1 MRSNLAIDVGFAHVA
16 GSHIHICHE
25 VDTMG
30 DVIVVFRIIP
40 ESMDFFEEVKKSLE
54 EFKPQ
59 RLEEEPI
66 AFGLKAWK
74 FTKIIPDEEGK
85 LPELEEK
92 LSKIK
97 GVQTVDTVEI
107 SRSL

>member
-1 MRSNLAIDVGFAHVA
+1 
-16 GSHIHICHE
+16 
-25 VDTMG
+25 MG

-40 ESMDFFEEVKKSLE
+40 ESMDFFEDVKKDLE
-54 EFKPQ
+54 DLKPQ

-74 FTKIIPDEEGK
+74 FTTLIPDEEGT
-85 LPELEEK
+85 LPELEDK

-97 GVQTVDTVEI
+97 GVQTIETLMV

>member
-1 MRSNLAIDVGFAHVA
+1 
-16 GSHIHICHE
+16 
-25 VDTMG
+25 MG
-30 DVIVVFRIIP
+30 DVIVVFKIIP
-40 ESMDFFEEVKKSLE
+40 DSMDHFNGVKKELE
-54 EFKPQ
+54 KLKPQ

-74 FTKIIPDEEGK
+74 FTKIIPDEEGT
-85 LPELEEK
+85 LPALEEK
-92 LSKIK
+92 LAKIK

>member
-1 MRSNLAIDVGFAHVA
+1 
-16 GSHIHICHE
+16 
-25 VDTMG
+25 MG

-40 ESMDFFEEVKKSLE
+40 ESMDFFKKVKKELE
-54 EFKPQ
+54 KLKPQ

-74 FTKIIPDEEGK
+74 FTKIIPDEEGT
-85 LPELEEK
+85 LPRLEEQIA
-92 LSKIK
+92 KIK
-97 GVQTVDTVEI
+97 HVQSSETIEI

>member
-1 MRSNLAIDVGFAHVA
+1 
-16 GSHIHICHE
+16 
-25 VDTMG
+25 MG
-30 DVIVVFRIIP
+30 DVIVVFKVIP
-40 ESMDFFEEVKKSLE
+40 ESMDFFEEVGESLKAL
-54 EFKPQ
+54 KPQ

-74 FTKIIPDEEGK
+74 FTKIIPDAEGT

-92 LSKIK
+92 IAKIEH
-97 GVQTVDTVEI
+97 VQSSETVTV

>member
-1 MRSNLAIDVGFAHVA
+1 
-16 GSHIHICHE
+16 
-25 VDTMG
+25 MG
-30 DVIVVFRIIP
+30 DVIVVFRVIP
-40 ESMDFFEEVKKSLE
+40 ESMDYFEEVGEALKGLE
-54 EFKPQ
+54 PQ

-74 FTKIIPDEEGK
+74 FTKLIPDEEGT

-92 LSKIK
+92 IAKIEH
-97 GVQTVDTVEI
+97 VQSSETVTV

>member
-1 MRSNLAIDVGFAHVA
+1 MLTYVIRSML
-16 GSHIHICHE
+16 
-25 VDTMG
+25 MG

-40 ESMDFFEEVKKSLE
+40 ESMDFFEDVKKGLE
-54 EFKPQ
+54 KLSPQ

-74 FTKIIPDEEGK
+74 FTKLIPDAEGT
-85 LPELEEK
+85 LPDLEEK
-92 LSKIK
+92 IAKIEH
-97 GVQTVDTVEI
+97 VQSSETIEI

>member
-1 MRSNLAIDVGFAHVA
+1 
-16 GSHIHICHE
+16 
-25 VDTMG
+25 MG

-40 ESMDFFEEVKKSLE
+40 ESMDFFKKVKKELE
-54 EFKPQ
+54 KLKPQ

-74 FTKIIPDEEGK
+74 FTKIIPDEEGT
-85 LPELEEK
+85 LPRLEEQIA
-92 LSKIK
+92 KIRH
-97 GVQTVDTVEI
+97 VQSSETIEI

>member
-1 MRSNLAIDVGFAHVA
+1 
-16 GSHIHICHE
+16 
-25 VDTMG
+25 MG
-30 DVIVVFRIIP
+30 DVIVVFKIIP
-40 ESMDFFEEVKKSLE
+40 ESMDFFEDVKKGLE
-54 EFKPQ
+54 ALKPQ

-74 FTKIIPDEEGK
+74 FTTLIPDEEGK
-85 LPELEEK
+85 LPELEDK

-97 GVQTVDTVEI
+97 GVQTIETLTV

>member
-1 MRSNLAIDVGFAHVA
+1 
-16 GSHIHICHE
+16 
-25 VDTMG
+25 MG
-30 DVIVVFRIIP
+30 DVIVVFKIIP
-40 ESMDFFEEVKKSLE
+40 DDMKNYEKVGESLKKL
-54 EFKPQ
+54 KPQ

-74 FTKIIPDEEGK
+74 FTKLIPDEEGK
-85 LPELEEK
+85 LPELEEE

-97 GVQTVDTVEI
+97 GVQTVENTEI

>member
-1 MRSNLAIDVGFAHVA
+1 
-16 GSHIHICHE
+16 
-25 VDTMG
+25 MG
-30 DVIVVFRIIP
+30 DVIVVFNIIP
-40 ESMDFFEEVKKSLE
+40 EDMEFFQQVKKELE
-54 EFKPQ
+54 KLKPQ

-74 FTKIIPDEEGK
+74 FTKIIPDEEGT

-92 LSKIK
+92 LAKIK
-97 GVQTVDTVEI
+97 GVQTVDNVAI

>member
-1 MRSNLAIDVGFAHVA
+1 
-16 GSHIHICHE
+16 
-25 VDTMG
+25 MG

-40 ESMDFFEEVKKSLE
+40 ESMDFFEDVKKGLE
-54 EFKPQ
+54 ALKPQ

-74 FTKIIPDEEGK
+74 FTTLIPDEEGK
-85 LPELEEK
+85 LPELEDK

-97 GVQTVDTVEI
+97 GVQTIETLTV

>member
-1 MRSNLAIDVGFAHVA
+1 
-16 GSHIHICHE
+16 
-25 VDTMG
+25 MG
-30 DVIVVFRIIP
+30 DVIIVFRIIP
-40 ESMDFFEEVKKSLE
+40 ESMDFFEDVKKGLE
-54 EFKPQ
+54 ALKPQ

-74 FTKIIPDEEGK
+74 FTTLIPDEEGK
-85 LPELEEK
+85 LPELEDK

-97 GVQTVDTVEI
+97 GVQTIETLTV

>member
-1 MRSNLAIDVGFAHVA
+1 
-16 GSHIHICHE
+16 
-25 VDTMG
+25 MG

-40 ESMDFFEEVKKSLE
+40 ESMDFFEEVGKVLQE
-54 EFKPQ
+54 LKPQ

-74 FTKIIPDEEGK
+74 FTKLIPDEEGK

-92 LSKIK
+92 IANIEH
-97 GVQTVDTVEI
+97 VQSSETIEI